1 MDLGE
6 KALPLVPIDL
16 SKLVTDFVKENRLLW
31 EKQGADFHIE
41 SKGAHRMAGNALL
54 LERIME
60 NLITNSIRYK
70 KEERV
75 KIDIRVESSGDCV
88 LLTVEDNGSGVSE
101 EALSRLTE
109 AFYRTDLARSHT
121 DKGSGLGL
129 AIVKRAV
136 ILMHGTLSMDNRTPH
151 GLLVQISFPKEE
163 KS

>member
-1 MDLGE
+1 
-6 KALPLVPIDL
+6 
-16 SKLVTDFVKENRLLW
+16 
-31 EKQGADFHIE
+31 
-41 SKGAHRMAGNALL
+41 
-54 LERIME
+54 ME

-75 KIDIRVESSGDCV
+75 KINIRVEGSGDRV
-88 LLTVEDNGSGVSE
+88 LLTAIDNGSGVAE

-136 ILMHGTLSMDNRTPH
+136 TLMYGTLSMDNRTPH